1 MEREN
6 GNGNKVLL
14 TVIGA
19 ATLLVAMVGATFA
32 YFSATSNKPSVE
44 VHTGSSSLTLTADSD
59 HITNIRP
66 TTFTDNTTA
75 DDDVNVAKI
84 TLTVGGSN
92 TSDGT
97 YDITMTP
104 KDLSIPATLGQGT
117 ITDLKYA
124 VYKDSTQKTG
134 PTSFESESDPI
145 TIVDGESY
153 SAGPITGTYY
163 VYVWIDNKKE
173 EQNNFQGLDFKLD
186 FTAETKSAL

>member
-44 VHTGSSSLTLTADSD
+44 VHTGSSSLTLTSSSD
-59 HITNIRP
+59 HVTGIRP

-75 DDDVNVAKI
+75 DSDANVAKI
-84 TLTVGGSN
+84 ELTISGEN
-92 TSDGT
+92 TSEGT

-104 KDLSIPATLGQGT
+104 KRLSIPATPSQGD
-117 ITDLKYA
+117 ISDLMYA
-124 VYKDSTQKTG
+124 VYKDNTQKQAA
-134 PTSFESESDPI
+134 TSFTDQSSAI
-145 TIVDGESY
+145 TIVDDEHYDSGEIS
-153 SAGPITGTYY
+153 GTYY
-163 VYVWIDNKKE
+163 VYVWIDNKNS
-173 EQNNFQGLDFKLD
+173 EQNNFQNLDFDLE
-186 FTAETKSAL
+186 FTATTQSAL